1 MYVFVRTDI
10 PVQHQMAQ
18 ACHGSL
24 EAGNR
29 FPNPSADPSSIVVI
43 GVSDGNELDAAL
55 LRAEKAGIRTAL
67 FFEPDWDYGHT
78 SFGTEPISKD
88 RGNRAFRRFDLW
100 KPKCCA

>member
-1 MYVFVRTDI
+1 VFVRTDI

-24 EAGNR
+24 ESGNR
-29 FPNPSADPSSIVVI
+29 FPNPSGNDPSFIVVI
-43 GVSDGNELDAAL
+43 GVPDVHGLDAAL
-55 LRAEKAGIRTAL
+55 LCADKAGIRTAL
-67 FFEPDWDYGHT
+67 FFEPDWDYGYT

-100 KPKCCA
+100 KPNCCA